1 MVSADCLKSTQET
14 KTAVRFHRASV
25 MLVALIHQDIKA
37 DPKIVLWNF
46 AHFSGIQCADSLML
60 LEY

>member
-37 DPKIVLWNF
+37 DPKICPMF
-46 AHFSGIQCADSLML
+46 RAFFGIQCADSLML

>member
-1 MVSADCLKSTQET
+1 MVFADCLKSTQET

-25 MLVALIHQDIKA
+25 LVALIHQDIKA
-37 DPKIVLWNF
+37 DPKICPMF
-46 AHFSGIQCADSLML
+46 RAFFGIQCADSLML

>member
-25 MLVALIHQDIKA
+25 MLVALRQDIKA
-37 DPKIVLWNF
+37 DPKICPMFRAFFV
-46 AHFSGIQCADSLML
+46 IQCADSLML